1 MRVPLELT
9 FRNVEKT
16 PALEEYIRDQVR
28 SLDQASDALVSCRVA
43 VEKPQEHQRSGSPY
57 RVRIDLRLPPRRELV
72 VRREAGQGDIH
83 DDVRTVLS
91 DAFEAARR
99 KLLDQMAR
107 LRGEVK
113 TRAAEEQLALVVRLF
128 PGEDYGFLKTPDG
141 LEYYFHRNSVLR
153 SGFDGLEIGTKVRFA
168 AEEGEEGPQAS
179 TVEILGRPSLATG
192 RSEEP
197 AVEPPLGWGE

>member
-16 PALEEYIRDQVR
+16 RALEEYIRDQVR
-28 SLDQASDALVSCRVA
+28 GLDQASDSLVSCRVA
-43 VEKPQEHQRSGSPY
+43 VEKPQEHLRSGSPY

-72 VRREAGQGDIH
+72 VRREAGEGDIH

-91 DAFEAARR
+91 QAFEAARR
-99 KLLDQMAR
+99 KLLAQMAR

-113 TRAAEEQLALVVRLF
+113 TPAAQEQVAFVVRLF
-128 PGEDYGFLKTPDG
+128 PDEDYGFLKTSDA

-153 SGFDGLEIGTKVRFA
+153 NGFERLEIGTKVRFA
-168 AEEGEEGPQAS
+168 AEQGEEGPQAS
-179 TVEILGRPSLATG
+179 TVEILGRPSPSPG
-192 RSEEP
+192 GSEEP
-197 AVEPPLGWGE
+197 AIEPPLGRAE